1 MEESIKQLIEI
12 AKQNNN
18 PELVQKLTEALELAK
33 SNQNTQEDIKLKSQ
47 ESINQE
53 VNINQEAK
61 KEEVIEQTKEE
72 EKQDKLKEED
82 IKKMAIGEVSK
93 LIITKTNNHIL
104 ESKYMDM
111 KPNTKNS
118 DLRIDLENI
127 LVTLALD
134 DVAKKKNATEK
145 LYKLLDAYQKPEDV
159 NDIQIFL
166 NDIAKI
172 GNVGLEAK
180 ESITNNYDN
189 NHKKEVFNRY
199 FDDEYEKK
207 KKDADLLDMELDELH
222 RKPNKNPNGYEEII
236 GSYNFLI
243 QRLEELYDETT
254 NKVSIEKTQKLEETI
269 KQLKNKVADIKKYTT
284 ALNEAIKETNRLF
297 EL

>member
-18 PELVQKLTEALELAK
+18 LELVQKLTEALELAK
-33 SNQNTQEDIKLKSQ
+33 QNQNTQEENIT
-47 ESINQE
+47 QE
-53 VNINQEAK
+53 VK
-61 KEEVIEQTKEE
+61 KEEVIENTKEE
-72 EKQDKLKEED
+72 EEKKQNKVKDED
-82 IKKMAIGEVSK
+82 IKKMATGEVSK
-93 LIITKTNNHIL
+93 LIITKTNNTIL
-104 ESKYMDM
+104 ESKYMDI
-111 KPNTKNS
+111 KPNTNNF
-118 DLRIDLENI
+118 DLRLALENI
-127 LVTLALD
+127 LVRLALD
-134 DVAKKKNATEK
+134 DVTKEKKAIAR
-145 LYKLLDAYQKPEDV
+145 LYKVLDKYEKPEDI
-159 NDIQIFL
+159 NAIQIFL
-166 NDIAKI
+166 NDIAKV

-207 KKDADLLDMELDELH
+207 KKSADFLDMELDELH
-222 RKPNKNPNGYEEII
+222 GKSNQNPNDYEEII
-236 GSYNFLI
+236 DRYNSLI

-269 KQLKNKVADIKKYTT
+269 QQLKNKVTDIKKYMTT
-284 ALNEAIKETNRLF
+284 LKEAINETNRLF